1 MAERGQNASHPH
13 PLPPVNGGLSSW
25 TGTGGAGVG
34 APPRVAP
41 SPGHGLRR
49 GVATGAV
56 LLGAVLLGLGAG
68 LLAASPAPEVAMPDP
83 LRESYIAVVAALYAQ
98 GEGLEVA
105 RGRLARL
112 GLGEP
117 ASAARGLAESY
128 AAHPDPQ
135 RRAQAAPLRLLAE
148 ALASGQEVPRPSL
161 TRRSAVAPGTGEAPV
176 PTALASPPWP
186 RKGTA
191 RPQASAAIIR
201 REPTTKSPRLGAIP
215 YGARVDILGVES
227 GEAAEPADNRWF
239 QVDYQGV
246 RGFVYARLIVS
257 DQ

>member
-1 MAERGQNASHPH
+1 MAERGQDAFHP
-13 PLPPVNGGLSSW
+13 PNSRMRGVEAAEAGALPK
-25 TGTGGAGVG
+25 
-34 APPRVAP
+34 VAP
-41 SPGHGLRR
+41 SPGQGLCR
-49 GVATGAV
+49 GVAAAAV
-56 LLGAVLLGLGAG
+56 LVGAMLLGLGAG
-68 LLAASPAPEVAMPDP
+68 LLAAPAAPEVAMPDP
-83 LRESYIAVVAALYAQ
+83 LQEGYIVVVAALYAQ

-117 ASAARGLAESY
+117 VSVVRGLAERY
-128 AAHPDPQ
+128 AAQRDPQ
-135 RRAQAAPLRLLAE
+135 RQAQAAPLRLLAE

-161 TRRSAVAPGTGEAPV
+161 TRRGAAALV
-176 PTALASPPWP
+176 PTVVASPPWP

-215 YGARVDILGVES
+215 YGARVDILGIEG

-239 QVDYQGV
+239 QVNYQGV
-246 RGFVYARLIVS
+246 RGFVYAQLIVP